1 MYFLRTWHLISR
13 SKYVTYVFEIQ
24 NSSFFFIVFNGTLE
38 FFELVIESVATTQ
51 LNAINCRDV
60 RYNFRE
66 KKDEMNK
73 FIGAKKLLNFN
84 CH

>member
-1 MYFLRTWHLISR
+1 MAFDKPVQIRNIRFRNSKFKFL
-13 SKYVTYVFEIQ
+13 
-24 NSSFFFIVFNGTLE
+24 FFIVFNGTLE